1 MAEPNTQPVQEAAPQ
16 VAPTKGGG
24 GLMGPI
30 VAAIIIVVGI
40 AGIFEFMV
48 KGALETTGAKTS
60 FPDALNKHGVI
71 YHACCEADP
80 CCGMVNCC
88 DLKEKKSGEAC
99 KDSNCVKI
107 SSEKK
112 DKAAKLKA
120 AGN

>member
-1 MAEPNTQPVQEAAPQ
+1 MAETNPQPVQEAAPQ
-16 VAPTKGGG
+16 AAPNKGGG
-24 GLMGPI
+24 SLMGPI
-30 VAAIIIVVGI
+30 VAAIILVAGI

-99 KDSNCVKI
+99 KNSNCVKI
-107 SSEKK
+107 SNEKK
-112 DKAAKLKA
+112 GIAAKLKA